1 MHACTHTSS
10 RYGCARPTDRER
22 SHRIV
27 EESEL
32 THGRRVAYLYAG
44 GNDRYGFVS
53 FRLGTFLVA
62 LLFFAV
68 SPVSAS
74 TIVVVRQVSNLSD
87 ESIARATLIRSRQ
100 VRERRRRRCIR
111 WPAGSSNYRVKHDAM
126 SSKDTLRVQ
135 RFAAFFRTISKRDV
149 SR

>member
-27 EESEL
+27 EESGL

-53 FRLGTFLVA
+53 FRLGTVLVA
-62 LLFFAV
+62 LLFFA
-68 SPVSAS
+68 
-74 TIVVVRQVSNLSD
+74 I
-87 ESIARATLIRSRQ
+87 
-100 VRERRRRRCIR
+100 
-111 WPAGSSNYRVKHDAM
+111 
-126 SSKDTLRVQ
+126 
-135 RFAAFFRTISKRDV
+135 
-149 SR
+149 